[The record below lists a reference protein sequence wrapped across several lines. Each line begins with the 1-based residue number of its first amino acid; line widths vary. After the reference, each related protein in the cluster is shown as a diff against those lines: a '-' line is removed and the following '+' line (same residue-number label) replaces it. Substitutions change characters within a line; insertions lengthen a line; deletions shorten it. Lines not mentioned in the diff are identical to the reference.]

1 MVHRN
6 QATCRQP
13 SPRDKLLPPGG
24 APGGELFCQI
34 DKNQDG
40 LIDRAE
46 FAAFIRSAST
56 SPYQVPGPQ
65 QVPGPDHDDQPPV
78 ALRQSD
84 DPLVA
89 DDELG
94 RRIAG
99 LEAAA
104 LRAQGAST
112 GLEEAAREARDLA
125 AEAQWHM
132 RQIEDID
139 EQNLVL
145 EKQMGQIR
153 LQARGKKHGV
163 HLRQVDDLQRT
174 L

>member
-24 APGGELFCQI
+24 APGGRLFCQI

-46 FAAFIRSAST
+46 FAAYIRSASA
-56 SPYQVPGPQ
+56 SPHQIPRGS
-65 QVPGPDHDDQPPV
+65 PDHDDQPPI
-78 ALRQSD
+78 ALSQSD

-163 HLRQVDDLQRT
+163 HLRQVDYLQRT